1 MVFKLLFLCYF
12 ISITI
17 SVSTAR
23 PLRLK
28 SCRKFISQ
36 AFLSSTLSVTLIHSP
51 SQSVSNAALISGY
64 TLPITNESKQLASAT
79 VSSDK
84 PIPYYDFGRRLDRI
98 EQTMYTKEDAKN
110 AFAAFEKHID
120 EKMAASEKRQD
131 EKKAS
136 METRTDSKLSAFE
149 KRTGSKMAA
158 REQRG
163 MVFTASLGVLGLFFT
178 IYLTDRSY
186 NKIKTEMEAAAN
198 KTKIEKAEE
207 ARKAVIKE
215 VQIDKRID
223 RRMTINTIITLSTN
237 VFTLFVTTALNPH
250 SIVTYEGICSVWKYI
265 QTTLHI
271 S

>member
-1 MVFKLLFLCYF
+1 MVFKLLFLCPF
-12 ISITI
+12 ITLTISI
-17 SVSTAR
+17 STAR

-36 AFLSSTLSVTLIHSP
+36 AFLSTTLSITLIHSP
-51 SQSVSNAALISGY
+51 SICVSNAALISE
-64 TLPITNESKQLASAT
+64 PITNESKQLIPTT

-84 PIPYYDFGRRLDRI
+84 PIPYYDFGKRLDRI

-120 EKMAASEKRQD
+120 EKMVAREKRQD
-131 EKKAS
+131 EKLAAREKRQDEKLAS

-149 KRTGSKMAA
+149 KRTDSKMTA

-163 MVFTASLGVLGLFFT
+163 MVFTAALGGLSFLFT
-178 IYLTDRSY
+178 VYLTDMSY
-186 NKIKTEMEAAAN
+186 NKIKSEMEAA
-198 KTKIEKAEE
+198 

-215 VQIDKRID
+215 EQRDKRYD

-237 VFTLFVTTALNPH
+237 VFILFISVMNPH
-250 SIVTYEGICSVWKYI
+250 SIVYDGICDLWKYI

-271 S
+271 H